1 MEGQKKEEQDAIVVS
16 RDNLSTRALMTIL
29 IVVAVGIGFGKIV
42 GVDSVPDRT
51 MQNYKL
57 AQIPKT
63 MEERSKALRDKGVV
77 GERYE
82 AEMERIYNAL
92 LADASKARPT
102 LCANDRSR
110 WATIRALVEKDARV
124 YRFVPD
130 LSSAEINARI
140 EELKERAG
148 EDDGKV
154 AFKYYPEEIL
164 VNCAAAAP
172 ERFEKKNMK
181 AKRYVKKLVP
191 YAIDKAW
198 ETPGWDSID
207 VVKHGLPDEV
217 WRPENPSSGY
227 LYSSKP
233 PLLPTVMA
241 APYWFLHNVF
251 GLSLVKN
258 PFLTTR
264 ILLVFY
270 NLIPLA
276 IAFICLA
283 RVVDSL
289 GASAWTKIFALASA
303 IFGFFCLSYV
313 ATLNN
318 HVPGFAAISIALW
331 AAHEILLNGRKSAW
345 YYVCAG
351 FFGAFAVACDLPATA
366 FALFLCVTLL
376 VKRPKKTILC
386 AIPAGL
392 VVAAAFLA
400 TNYIA
405 HGIWTPAY
413 AHKRDHMDLQRSL
426 AGEGSDASE
435 SYDVELSFDPNDWYY
450 YAYYPAGRPR
460 EMRYAVLS
468 HWANRTGI
476 DKGEPSIAR
485 YAFHSTIGLRGV
497 FSLSPIWIL
506 SIIGAILWLVERRG
520 VSGNSS
526 TVGSVA
532 SPTIEDKARVTKL
545 LASMTL
551 TLTVVFFWFFMT
563 RDQGDRNYGGVCCSP
578 RWFFPLAPFFALCL
592 MPALE
597 RCAKNRALRWIAYA
611 ALAWSVASAFYPTW
625 TPWTSPW
632 LYQIAVDGG
641 LFTPY

>member
-1 MEGQKKEEQDAIVVS
+1 MDELKKETQDACATP
-16 RDNLSTRALMTIL
+16 RANLSTRALMTIL

-82 AEMERIYNAL
+82 AEMQRIYNAL

-130 LSSAEINARI
+130 VSEAEINAR
-140 EELKERAG
+140 L
-148 EDDGKV
+148 EDLEKKGISEDGKI

-164 VNCAAAAP
+164 VNCAAEAP

-207 VVKHGLPDEV
+207 VVKHGLSDEV

-241 APYWFLHNVF
+241 APYWVLHNVF
-251 GLSLVKN
+251 GLSLVKE
-258 PFLTTR
+258 PFLTAR

-270 NLIPLA
+270 NLIPLT
-276 IAFICLA
+276 IAFLCLA

-289 GASAWTKIFALASA
+289 GASEWTKLFALASA

-331 AAHEILLNGRKSAW
+331 AACEILLNGQKSGW
-345 YYVCAG
+345 YYLCAG
-351 FFGAFAVACDLPATA
+351 FFGAFAVACDLPAAA
-366 FALFLCVTLL
+366 FALFLCVALL
-376 VKRPKKTILC
+376 AKKPKKTILC

-392 VVAAAFLA
+392 VVAAAFLT

-426 AGEGSDASE
+426 VGEKGDASD
-435 SYDVELSFDPNDWYY
+435 SNDVEFSFDPNDWYY

-460 EMRYAVLS
+460 EMRYAALS

-506 SIIGAILWLVERRG
+506 SIIGAIFWLFERRR
-520 VSGNSS
+520 
-526 TVGSVA
+526 VA
-532 SPTIEDKARVTKL
+532 GESASIDTNAISTIEDKTRVTKL
-545 LASMTL
+545 LAAMTL
-551 TLTVVFFWFFMT
+551 TLTIIFFWFFMT

-578 RWFFPLAPFFALCL
+578 RWFFPLAPLFAICL
-592 MPALE
+592 TPTLE